1 MKNSKNNKTRS
12 FEERNKLANAELRIA
27 TFMCLENNYGFGS
40 VTAEQLYDLS
50 GLTAGDWDAFTGM
63 GMDEDEFGR
72 HEFKFRNKVL
82 VVSRCYGGKNYH
94 LFAWN
99 CQA

>member
-1 MKNSKNNKTRS
+1 MPYESHRDPDPQIKLASVNRRRTHNMTMKNSKNNKTRS

-27 TFMCLENNYGFGS
+27 TIMCLENNYGFGS

-63 GMDEDEFGR
+63 G
-72 HEFKFRNKVL
+72 
-82 VVSRCYGGKNYH
+82 YG
-94 LFAWN
+94 
-99 CQA
+99 